1 MYRDDVKEAEERISY
16 AVGHLS
22 LGYII
27 SKSTSKMLK
36 TEINLP
42 LIFTLSVIP
51 DIDILIPFIEHRG
64 PTHSILAMLIIFIP
78 IFALYGK
85 RATPYLL
92 ALIQHPL
99 IGDYF
104 VGGKIQLFWPI
115 TTNQYGI
122 ELGIKNPINITAE
135 TITFV
140 TSILIMLKTSD
151 IRNLLYNRKMTTITL
166 IIPIYTLISPI
177 LLKFPTDVP
186 IPLVPPHLILTTVF
200 LLSIMIKLSLFFR
213 KS

>member
-1 MYRDDVKEAEERISY
+1 LYRDDVKEAEEGISY

-27 SKSTSKMLK
+27 SKSASKVLR

-78 IFALYGK
+78 VFILYGK
-85 RATPYLL
+85 RVAPYLL

-115 TTNQYGI
+115 TTNRYGI
-122 ELGIKNPINITAE
+122 ELRNKESNKYNSRNYHIRCFN
-135 TITFV
+135 
-140 TSILIMLKTSD
+140 SD
-151 IRNLLYNRKMTTITL
+151 NVENQRY
-166 IIPIYTLISPI
+166 S
-177 LLKFPTDVP
+177 
-186 IPLVPPHLILTTVF
+186 
-200 LLSIMIKLSLFFR
+200 
-213 KS
+213 

>member
-64 PTHSILAMLIIFIP
+64 PTHSILMMLIIFIP

-135 TITFV
+135 TIAFV

-151 IRNLLYNRKMTTITL
+151 IRNLLYNRKMITIIL

-200 LLSIMIKLSLFFR
+200 LLPIMIKLSLFLR